1 MSITKPLEGIR
12 VIEFANFV
20 AAPAAGRLL
29 TDWGASVI
37 RVESFAGDSWRFYG
51 RNCGVPV
58 TEQENPLFDIYNAN
72 KRDILI
78 NTKIEEGRQVLL
90 RLLKEADVFLTNN
103 RQKAL
108 VKAGLDYDSLKEEFP
123 RLIYAQVTGYGQQG
137 PDVDAPGYD
146 GVAFFSR
153 SGLLADVA
161 EPGGY
166 PATAPGCVGDCM
178 TGTTLFGAI
187 CAALFAR
194 ERTGKGDMVEVSL
207 FGSAVW
213 ACAAMSTFTQYG
225 YEYPKK
231 REVMSALYTF
241 YQCKDGEWI
250 QLAITEGDRH
260 WRALAEALEIPET
273 ADDPRFLDAGLISK
287 NRSELIPI
295 LERAFRRFDSKEIVD
310 RLRKADIV
318 FDRLRHY
325 REISQDPQAEAN
337 QYIRAFTFENGNQ
350 YMMPMTPIR
359 SRNIGDMPC
368 GRGPHMGEHTDQIL
382 KENGYADAEIAALK
396 NDGAVRQHP

>member
-12 VIEFANFV
+12 V
-20 AAPAAGRLL
+20 
-29 TDWGASVI
+29 
-37 RVESFAGDSWRFYG
+37 ESFSGDAWRFYG

-78 NTKIEEGRQVLL
+78 NTKTEEGRQVLL

-153 SGLLADVA
+153 FGLLADVA

-166 PATAPGCVGDCM
+166 PDTAPGCVGDCM

-187 CAALFAR
+187 
-194 ERTGKGDMVEVSL
+194 
-207 FGSAVW
+207 
-213 ACAAMSTFTQYG
+213 CAAMSTFTQYG

-260 WRALAEALEIPET
+260 WRALAEALAIPET

-295 LERAFRRFDSKEIVD
+295 LEKAFLRFDSKEIAD
-310 RLRKADIV
+310 RLGKADIV

-325 REISQDPQAEAN
+325 REISQDPQAA
-337 QYIRAFTFENGNQ
+337 ANQ

-368 GRGPHMGEHTDQIL
+368 GRGLHMGEHTDQIL